1 MFSISIHAELLIREW
16 VKIGYNNVVVYAPAI
31 GSTRYY
37 SRSREKGWI
46 NEELILEDNYDVFI
60 VEAYPGI
67 PVRKL
72 RDMLNNIIL
81 GR

>member
-1 MFSISIHAELLIREW
+1 MFGIFIHAELLIRGW
-16 VKIGYNNVVVYAPAI
+16 VKIGYNVVVYAPAI
-31 GSTRYY
+31 GSTGYY